1 MSYTYNIKLVRQH
14 GIDLYVARLLCNGK
28 LVATTQTMS
37 KEFAITWAYKTHN
50 KMRYS
55 V

>member
-14 GIDLYVARLLCNGK
+14 GMDIYVAKLLCNNK
-28 LVATTQTMS
+28 LVATTQSWS
-37 KEFAITWAYKTHN
+37 KEFAMSWIYKTHN

-55 V
+55 A